1 MIIHVIHVMM
11 LCPSLPTQE
20 QYEEE
25 GVEWETVPVE
35 FNQTLMDTFHKVS
48 TVTPEDL
55 KFARK

>member
-1 MIIHVIHVMM
+1 MWFTW
-11 LCPSLPTQE
+11 CYAPPSSTQE